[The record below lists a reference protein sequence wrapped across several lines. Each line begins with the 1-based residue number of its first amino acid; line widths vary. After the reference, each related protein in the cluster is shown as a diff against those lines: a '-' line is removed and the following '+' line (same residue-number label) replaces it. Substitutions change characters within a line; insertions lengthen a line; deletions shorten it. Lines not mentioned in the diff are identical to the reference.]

1 MFCSNCGL
9 ELKDD
14 DRFCG
19 RCGTPVKNIRTEPC
33 SKGEVDNQPVAECAE
48 RKEFS
53 KESIREDVLRVLSGR
68 EKQHETICLF
78 QEGFKKKI
86 LGQKLSVD
94 ESPIVYFGEKLS
106 GLNVKRVGVAFTTA
120 GIRYNLMKGGVLA
133 NMGLST
139 FIKGSIEYS
148 AIKSIGL
155 VEDSDGEWE
164 LFINDKAIGRF
175 ITGNEAFGWG
185 KVTDEETRT
194 LLAMLLNERTP
205 HPIGSLQLEDAAQEF
220 GELPG
225 GFVVED
231 FLNGKPYE
239 KGFVPAVTLSFIGVC
254 AVAFAYQLI
263 KGSFED
269 DQTLVSVAEQL
280 GAESILGYF
289 ICGFLHGGWIHIL
302 SNMACLWALGKSV
315 ERLFGKVVFLVV
327 YLICIWG
334 GGFVAELLDPGV
346 LAVGASGG
354 IFGLA
359 SVLVV
364 YGGFRVVWIRRR
376 SNVSRSINKA
386 VAKWVAENGLF
397 LAQNIFFTIRFAQRF
412 SISIGGHLGGLLVGA
427 VCGLV
432 LIFIRRGKGIE

>member
-9 ELKDD
+9 TLKDN

-19 RCGTPVKNIRTEPC
+19 RCGAPVKNIETELC
-33 SKGEVDNQPVAECAE
+33 AKSAVDNQSVAECAE

-53 KESIREDVLRVLSGR
+53 EESIRKDVLQVLSGR
-68 EKQHETICLF
+68 EKQLKTICLF
-78 QEGFKKKI
+78 KEGFKKKI
-86 LGQKLSVD
+86 LGQKLFDD

-106 GLNVKRVGVAFTTA
+106 GLNAKRVGVVFTTD

-139 FIKGSIEYS
+139 FVKGSVEYS

-155 VEDSDGEWE
+155 VKDSDGEWE

-175 ITGNEAFGWG
+175 ITGNESFGWD
-185 KVTDEETRT
+185 KVSDEETCM
-194 LLAMLLNERTP
+194 LLATLLNERTP
-205 HPIGSLQLEDAAQEF
+205 HSIGSLQLEDAAQEF
-220 GELPG
+220 GELPDD
-225 GFVVED
+225 FVVEN
-231 FLNGKPYE
+231 FLNGTPNE
-239 KGFVPAVTLSFIGVC
+239 KGFAPTVTLSLIGVC
-254 AVAFAYQLI
+254 VVAFGYQLI
-263 KGSFED
+263 KGSFEN
-269 DQTLVSVAEQL
+269 DQTLVLVAEQL
-280 GAESILGYF
+280 GAESFLGYF

-334 GGFVAELLDPGV
+334 GGFVAELLDPDV
-346 LAVGASGG
+346 VAVGASGG

-364 YGGFRVVWIRRR
+364 YGGFRVVRIRKR

-386 VAKWVAENGLF
+386 VAKWAAENGLF
-397 LAQNIFFTIRFAQRF
+397 LAQNIFFTIKFAQSF
-412 SISIGGHLGGLLVGA
+412 SISIGGHLGGLLCGA

-432 LIFIRRGKGIE
+432 LIFVRGDKGN